1 MRRQCLIAVRGLST
15 SPSLWVDK
23 VLTFWQFEAFNW
35 PQHRTIKK
43 QQLKEMMMM
52 MLVGSSK
59 RRKLQIVVKISVN
72 FGNVFRC
79 CGCGCYFATLWWPF
93 AVASATVVVV
103 RFVVSAFCQRGKTE
117 NLLKHG
123 NTRQRDR
130 ERERKQRKRSKTAR
144 RVERKLC
151 DFRVRKV
158 CSVSFPPSSHLS
170 PSFCL
175 LPHSTR
181 IFSLLIFDIFLGQ
194 HFQRVYFHVKNTFSR
209 FRFISYFSFLRPL
222 SDFILLAC
230 FLWARHALAWNWQL
244 RRHQAKF

>member
-1 MRRQCLIAVRGLST
+1 
-15 SPSLWVDK
+15 
-23 VLTFWQFEAFNW
+23 
-35 PQHRTIKK
+35 
-43 QQLKEMMMM
+43 MMMM

-103 RFVVSAFCQRGKTE
+103 RFVVSAFCQRGKMTE

-123 NTRQRDR
+123 NTRQR
-130 ERERKQRKRSKTAR
+130 EIERKRSKTAR

-158 CSVSFPPSSHLS
+158 CSVSSYLPLFLPPPTFNSY
-170 PSFCL
+170 
-175 LPHSTR
+175 
-181 IFSLLIFDIFLGQ
+181 IFVANFW
-194 HFQRVYFHVKNTFSR
+194 HFSWTTFSACLFSCQKYFFEISFHFIFFFSSPLKR
-209 FRFISYFSFLRPL
+209 FYFISMFFMCWTRVSLKL
-222 SDFILLAC
+222 TA
-230 FLWARHALAWNWQL
+230 
-244 RRHQAKF
+244 AKASS

>member
-1 MRRQCLIAVRGLST
+1 
-15 SPSLWVDK
+15 
-23 VLTFWQFEAFNW
+23 
-35 PQHRTIKK
+35 
-43 QQLKEMMMM
+43 MMK
-52 MLVGSSK
+52 LVVGSSK

-117 NLLKHG
+117 NLLKHR
-123 NTRQRDR
+123 NTRQRER
-130 ERERKQRKRSKTAR
+130 EREKTAKTKQNCEKSWAKTLWISR
-144 RVERKLC
+144 QKSLL
-151 DFRVRKV
+151 
-158 CSVSFPPSSHLS
+158 SFLLPSPSLS
-170 PSFCL
+170 SSFCL

-194 HFQRVYFHVKNTFSR
+194 HFRRVYFHVKNTFSK
-209 FRFISYFSFLRPL
+209 FRFISYFSFLRLL

-230 FLWARHALAWNWQL
+230 FLWAGHALAWNWQL